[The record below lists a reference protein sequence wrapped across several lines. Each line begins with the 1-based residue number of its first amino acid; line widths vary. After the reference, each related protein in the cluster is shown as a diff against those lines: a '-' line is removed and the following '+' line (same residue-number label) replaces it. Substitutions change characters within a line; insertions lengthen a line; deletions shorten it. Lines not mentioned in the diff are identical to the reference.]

1 MQGLRGMAGSSIVVT
16 TFWKDFCVWQSTLL
30 PPHGEV
36 PNPMAAVSGMT
47 LKQILDEHK
56 RLPLAQALPIFDEI
70 LQTMALAGQEAVL
83 RHHLQPRAIVIG
95 HDRRV
100 TVMGFESDGVLARG
114 SRAVDPS
121 PATSAYLS
129 PEMILGQAVDLRS
142 HIFSLGAILYETL
155 TGEPPFPAE
164 SAAALRTQILDLEPV
179 PPRVLN
185 INIPD
190 SLDNLI
196 RKALAKNP
204 TERYQNPSEMLTALR
219 TVSHS
224 LQGTP
229 EDSRRSP
236 PANVTEWSEAD
247 FSADFKDRE
256 PANLPPPSP
265 PMATVAGMQ
274 SPARVRTATP
284 PRTDPASGRA
294 WSAGRT
300 LSCLAVLLGLLVG
313 AGLVGWQMLAV
324 PVEQTASLSDA
335 PPATLAEH
343 GRDGAA
349 ESELTSAVAALID
362 QAKSLWKSDP
372 ETARKL
378 LQQASALAPDHFEAA
393 FQLARF
399 LTFRKEFPA
408 AIQHYRTA
416 LRMNDQAPDIYFN
429 LGYIF
434 LSQGDLDQAIENYQT
449 CLALSPPYRDEV
461 LTNLAVCHWQKNNPP
476 QARLL
481 LEEALALNPNN
492 ELAHGYR
499 KILNGAVGPEK

>member
-1 MQGLRGMAGSSIVVT
+1 MAGSSIVVT
-16 TFWKDFCVWQSTLL
+16 TFWKDFCVQQSALL
-30 PPHGEV
+30 PPHSEV
-36 PNPMAAVSGMT
+36 PNPMAAVTGRT
-47 LKQILDEHK
+47 LRQLLDEHK

-70 LQTMALAGQEAVL
+70 LQAMTLAGQDAVL
-83 RHHLQPRAIVIG
+83 RHHLQPPAIVIG

-100 TVMGFESDGVLARG
+100 TVMGYGSDGVLAHG
-114 SRAVDPS
+114 SPAVDLN

-129 PEMILGQAVDLRS
+129 PELISGQAVDLRS
-142 HIFSLGAILYETL
+142 HIFSLGAVLYETL

-164 SAAALRTQILDLEPV
+164 GAAALRRQILEVEPV

-190 SLDNLI
+190 SLDNLV

-204 TERYQNPSEMLTALR
+204 AERYQNPTEMLTALR
-219 TVSHS
+219 TVSHA

-236 PANVTEWSEAD
+236 PANVTERSEAD
-247 FSADFKDRE
+247 YSADFKDRE
-256 PANLPPPSP
+256 PACLPRPSP
-265 PMATVAGMQ
+265 PMATVAGIQ
-274 SPARVRTATP
+274 STVTARTATSP
-284 PRTDPASGRA
+284 WTEPASGRA
-294 WSAGRT
+294 WSTGKT

-313 AGLVGWQMLAV
+313 AGLAGWQMLAV
-324 PVEQTASLSDA
+324 PVEQATSQSDD
-335 PPATLAEH
+335 PPATLVEN
-343 GRDGAA
+343 GRGGAA
-349 ESELTSAVAALID
+349 ESELASAVAALID
-362 QAKSLWKSDP
+362 QAKSLWESDP
-372 ETARKL
+372 ETAQKL
-378 LQQASALAPDHFEAA
+378 LEQAAALDPNHFEAA

-408 AIQHYRTA
+408 AIQQYRTA

-481 LEEALALNPNN
+481 LEQALALNPNN
-492 ELAHGYR
+492 ELAQSYR
-499 KILNGAVGPEK
+499 KILNSAVGPEK